1 MSKQS
6 HTFHDIPPKVAIV
19 MGSASD
25 WEQMKLAS
33 QTLCDLEVSH
43 IVDIVSAHRSP
54 DKMFEFAEN
63 ADSNGLEVIIAGAG
77 GAAHL
82 PGMIAA
88 KTLVPVIGV
97 PVKNGPLNGEDALL
111 SVVQMPKGVPVA
123 SVGIGNATNAGLL
136 AAQMLATHN
145 PDLKSRLGQWRVN
158 RREEAL
164 AAELK

>member
-1 MSKQS
+1 MTKKS
-6 HTFHDIPPKVAIV
+6 HTFHNVSPKVAIV

-33 QTLCDLEVSH
+33 QILSDLEVSH

-63 ADSNGLEVIIAGAG
+63 ADSKGFEVIIAGAG

-82 PGMIAA
+82 PGMIAS

-97 PVKNGPLNGEDALL
+97 PIKNGPLNGEDALL
-111 SVVQMPKGVPVA
+111 SIVQMPKGVPVA

-136 AAQMLATHN
+136 AAQMLATQ
-145 PDLKSRLGQWRVN
+145 DTELKTRVAQWREK

-164 AAELK
+164 AAELN